1 MILSSEVISMGVFIV
16 FIIAV
21 LLIDLLLVG
30 KDKPEVSLKEAGTW
44 TIIWVSLAL
53 LFSLLLRY
61 FGEIVHGVANLDE
74 LTQIVHK
81 YAPELKLTGVTFEEN
96 LDIYRKYM
104 TISYL
109 TGYLIEETLST
120 DNLFV
125 ILMILTAFNVRPSS
139 YKPVLL
145 WGILGAI
152 VLRFGFIFAGS
163 ALIQR
168 FEWVM
173 LIFGAYLVY
182 AGGDMFRKRHTEEQ
196 IDPQHH
202 WLVKLSSRWF
212 KVFPR
217 YVGKNFFI
225 KRGGVWHITPLL
237 VVVIMIEFT
246 DLIFAADSIPAIF
259 SITRDPYVVFFSNIF
274 AILGLRSLFFLLV
287 HVVKLFYYLKTGISV
302 LLVFIGFKLLFHS
315 WMEEIGFQPVY
326 SLYFILLVL
335 FLSIG
340 FSLLR
345 KKNARTKLEVA
356 E

>member
-1 MILSSEVISMGVFIV
+1 MIVSSEVLSMGIFIIFIV
-16 FIIAV
+16 VI

-30 KDKPEVSLKEAGTW
+30 KDRPEVSLKEAGAW
-44 TIIWVSLAL
+44 SIIWVSLAL
-53 LFSLLLRY
+53 LFSILLFY
-61 FGEIVHGVANLDE
+61 FGHVVHGIKDLGD
-74 LTQIVHK
+74 LIHIVHK
-81 YAPELKLTGVTFEEN
+81 YAPELKLTGITFEDN
-96 LDIYRKYM
+96 LLIYRKYM

-125 ILMILTAFNVRPSS
+125 ILMILIAFNVKAAN

-152 VLRFGFIFAGS
+152 VLRFGFIFAGC

-168 FEWVM
+168 FEWIM
-173 LIFGAYLVY
+173 LVFGGYLVY
-182 AGGDMFRKRHTEEQ
+182 AGINMFIKRHEEEK

-202 WLVKLSSRWF
+202 WLVKLSSRWLN
-212 KVFPR
+212 VFPR

-225 KRGGVWHITPLL
+225 KRKGMWHITPLL
-237 VVVIMIEFT
+237 VVVIIVEFT
-246 DLIFAADSIPAIF
+246 DLIFATDSIPAIF

-287 HVVKLFYYLKTGISV
+287 HVVKMFYYLKTGISV
-302 LLVFIGFKLLFHS
+302 LLGFIGFKLLFHT
-315 WMEEIGFQPVY
+315 WLDNIGFQSIY
-326 SLYFILLVL
+326 SLYFILFVL

-345 KKNARTKLEVA
+345 KKRNTSKLSA
-356 E
+356 LG